1 MTSSE
6 TSFGKDT
13 TDDANQRE
21 PQEYCQDNSNSLM
34 RAVTQYTE
42 YSVSHPNEES
52 VERLERE
59 RDEEM
64 AKEQQGPVK
73 AGFWSNQ
80 FSQHR
85 GKFLKQ
91 YAAIIV
97 ILWMFILSVFSIYWG
112 AMYQRGSRLVNLK
125 ILLIVEEGA
134 SIDNSDYP
142 VSQALLQVAESPAV
156 KPLLGWT
163 RHAHAD
169 EDWVINEVW
178 KQKYWGALYVTSN
191 NVSQQLVQALQN
203 GQDLNTSMLVKGY
216 YETGRDPNGVN
227 SFVEPGM
234 LKFGAA
240 FTDIMQQEV
249 YPRLLS
255 QLSSEQFTSLQN
267 ITTLS
272 HVPDITMIDGIPVSD
287 YTVMAPLQ
295 VGLIYIIIVTFFQV
309 MWFQKINQQAAETL
323 KPGSYIIYRMVSA
336 QVNFLLISLGYSCV
350 NAAFQI
356 KLNNAWKGGFGV
368 HWMISYLTMSAVGGA
383 NENIALLCFAV
394 LPPLMGFWLVFF
406 VVCNI
411 SATFSPIEVC
421 PEFYRFTYAMPIKNS
436 YELMKVLLFDTY
448 RGNLGRNFGIL
459 VAWIALNNILLPF
472 CLFFFSWYMKRKLTQ
487 TAQKSR

>member
-191 NVSQQLVQALQN
+191 NVSQQLVC
-203 GQDLNTSMLVKGY
+203 SPKR
-216 YETGRDPNGVN
+216 TGSEHFHARQGLLRDRQRP
-227 SFVEPGM
+227 
-234 LKFGAA
+234 
-240 FTDIMQQEV
+240 
-249 YPRLLS
+249 
-255 QLSSEQFTSLQN
+255 
-267 ITTLS
+267 
-272 HVPDITMIDGIPVSD
+272 
-287 YTVMAPLQ
+287 
-295 VGLIYIIIVTFFQV
+295 
-309 MWFQKINQQAAETL
+309 
-323 KPGSYIIYRMVSA
+323 
-336 QVNFLLISLGYSCV
+336 
-350 NAAFQI
+350 
-356 KLNNAWKGGFGV
+356 
-368 HWMISYLTMSAVGGA
+368 
-383 NENIALLCFAV
+383 
-394 LPPLMGFWLVFF
+394 
-406 VVCNI
+406 
-411 SATFSPIEVC
+411 
-421 PEFYRFTYAMPIKNS
+421 
-436 YELMKVLLFDTY
+436 
-448 RGNLGRNFGIL
+448 
-459 VAWIALNNILLPF
+459 
-472 CLFFFSWYMKRKLTQ
+472 
-487 TAQKSR
+487 